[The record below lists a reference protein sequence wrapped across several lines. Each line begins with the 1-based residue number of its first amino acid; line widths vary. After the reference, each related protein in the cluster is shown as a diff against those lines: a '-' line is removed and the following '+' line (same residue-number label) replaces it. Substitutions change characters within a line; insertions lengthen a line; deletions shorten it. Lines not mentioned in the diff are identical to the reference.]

1 MKSSHISHQVLWL
14 LYVSPIPM
22 LNLLEFVLISN
33 KSWHAILKILKS
45 SISPPKF
52 CLLIA
57 GMLMFSSMCYFCRL
71 VIASKVIY
79 TYFFSGGGSID
90 SQCHSL
96 VILLLLPTTT
106 VDNLGRSDEGARDL
120 SHRFPWRHLFENG
133 LPQVVQILPQWA
145 YVLEKSNGI

>member
-1 MKSSHISHQVLWL
+1 M
-14 LYVSPIPM
+14 
-22 LNLLEFVLISN
+22 
-33 KSWHAILKILKS
+33 
-45 SISPPKF
+45 
-52 CLLIA
+52 
-57 GMLMFSSMCYFCRL
+57 
-71 VIASKVIY
+71 IASKVIY